1 MWKKEF
7 LLPKIKLPF
16 GVHRREGMIG
26 FISGL
31 FLVLFLA
38 IVLCATLQVQSF
50 QASALYLEDALAA
63 SNLASAV
70 IDLEEYGIS
79 HVVRIAD
86 PLAAYQLYC
95 EAVKGNLRI
104 NDQWEGSNRALIS
117 GTVTVESYIIY
128 NVKGNGVTVH
138 TVDNT
143 GQLYS
148 WQGLKG
154 TVAAP
159 DGQVVE
165 YTSVYSEIS
174 FPVKGCFGMEVRA
187 HKGKLVDIVGAPEM
201 LEISEY
207 K

>member
-7 LLPKIKLPF
+7 LLPKIKFPIGF
-16 GVHRREGMIG
+16 HRCDGLIG

-79 HVVRIAD
+79 HVVKIKD
-86 PLAAYQLYC
+86 PLSAYRLYC
-95 EAVKGNLRI
+95 EAVKGNLGL
-104 NDQWEGSNRALIS
+104 NDQWEGSNQALIS
-117 GTVTVESYIIY
+117 GKVTVEAYIIY

-138 TVDNT
+138 AVDNT

-148 WQGLKG
+148 WQGRKG
-154 TVAAP
+154 AVTAP
-159 DGQVVE
+159 NGQVVE

-174 FPVKGCFGMEVRA
+174 FPVKGSFGMEVRA
-187 HKGKLVDIVGAPEM
+187 HKGKLVDIVGAKEE
-201 LEISEY
+201 LEISE
-207 K
+207 

>member
-7 LLPKIKLPF
+7 LLPKIRLPIGF
-16 GVHRREGMIG
+16 RRSDGLIG

-31 FLVLFLA
+31 FLILFLA
-38 IVLCATLQVQSF
+38 IVLCANLQVQSF

-70 IDLEEYGIS
+70 IDLEAYGIS

-95 EAVKGNLRI
+95 EAVKGNLGL
-104 NDQWEGSNRALIS
+104 NDQWEGSNQTLIS
-117 GTVTVESYIIY
+117 GKVTVESYIIY
-128 NVKGNGVTVH
+128 NVRGNGVTVH

-154 TVAAP
+154 AVTAP
-159 DGQVVE
+159 NGQVVE

-174 FPVKGCFGMEVRA
+174 FPVKGSFGMEVRA
-187 HKGKLVDIVGAPEM
+187 HKGKLVDIVGNPEVV
-201 LEISEY
+201 EIAE
-207 K
+207 

>member
-7 LLPKIKLPF
+7 LLPKIKILF
-16 GVHRREGMIG
+16 GGRRSEGMLG

-38 IVLCATLQVQSF
+38 IVLCANLQVESF
-50 QASALYLEDALAA
+50 GATSLYLEDALAA

-86 PLAAYQLYC
+86 PLAAYRLYC
-95 EAVKGNLRI
+95 DAVKENLGL
-104 NDQWEGSNRALIS
+104 NEQWEGSNQALIS
-117 GTVTVESYIIY
+117 GPVTVEAYIIY
-128 NVKGNGVTVH
+128 NVRRDGVTVH
-138 TVDNT
+138 AVDNT

-148 WQGLKG
+148 WQGRKG
-154 TVAAP
+154 AVTAP
-159 DGQVVE
+159 DGQLIE

-174 FPVKGCFGMEVRA
+174 FPVKGSFGMEVKA
-187 HKGKLVDIVGAPEM
+187 HKGKLVDIVGAPEIV
-201 LEISEY
+201 ETIE
-207 K
+207 